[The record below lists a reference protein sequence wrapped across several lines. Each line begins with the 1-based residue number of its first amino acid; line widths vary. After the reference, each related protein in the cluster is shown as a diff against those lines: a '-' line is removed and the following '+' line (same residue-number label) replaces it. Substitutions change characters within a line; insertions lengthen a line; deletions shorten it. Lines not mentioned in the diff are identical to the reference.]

1 MPRPGIT
8 LWRSKNKRGAK
19 YLAGWKGADGKRV
32 VWSTGV
38 DDYDEGLRRAV
49 AELGR
54 RLHVPT
60 SLPPEAR
67 RETPPGPPHHVAP
80 AQPAPTNRTNRPP
93 PQPPR
98 LLPPPHRPPPGRP
111 STAAPAAA

>member
-67 RETPPGPPHHVAP
+67 RGTPPGQPDPGAP
-80 AQPAPTNRTNRPP
+80 APPAPTDGTHRHARPP
-93 PQPPR
+93 PAAPPPPYGPPPR
-98 LLPPPHRPPPGRP
+98 AP
-111 STAAPAAA
+111 SSAAPAP